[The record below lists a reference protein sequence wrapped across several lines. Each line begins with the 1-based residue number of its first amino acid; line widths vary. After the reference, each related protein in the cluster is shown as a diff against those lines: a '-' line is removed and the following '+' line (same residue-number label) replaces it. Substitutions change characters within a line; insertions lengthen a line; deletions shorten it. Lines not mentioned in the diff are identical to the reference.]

1 MNTDKSNC
9 TNCSAQLDHDD
20 AWCRRCGQKVL
31 KPENR
36 RFTSLVRSSFE
47 EVTSVN
53 GRLLPTLGQLV
64 ARPGALS
71 VAYREGRWRRY
82 LTPISVFLLAN
93 LVFFIAPSLTDFN
106 LALVDQREYQPYS
119 TLVQP
124 LIDAAIVRSGQTFDE
139 FSVRYQLRVTDV
151 AKTMVILHVP
161 LLALATY
168 LLFADRRFLYADH
181 VVCGLHFFAF
191 LMLYFT
197 VAHYALLPS
206 LDALVALSGF
216 AGSTFGLWLLLP
228 LFYVPPMLKRAFDV
242 GWPRALLGTVGF
254 VVALIAVHMVFRA
267 VQLLLVLALLT

>member
-1 MNTDKSNC
+1 MNTDTTYC
-9 TNCSAQLDHDD
+9 TNCPAQLDSED

-53 GRLLPTLGQLV
+53 GRLLPTLAQLV
-64 ARPGALS
+64 TRPGALS

-82 LTPISVFLLAN
+82 LTPISIFLLAN
-93 LVFFIAPSLTDFN
+93 LVFFVAPRLTDFN
-106 LALVDQREYQPYS
+106 LALVDQREFQPYS
-119 TLVQP
+119 TLVRP
-124 LIDAAIVRSGQTFDE
+124 LIDAAVERSGQSFDE

-151 AKTMVILHVP
+151 AKIMVILHVP
-161 LLALATY
+161 LLALATF

-197 VAHYALLPS
+197 LAHYALLPS
-206 LDALVALSGF
+206 LDALVALSGYT
-216 AGSTFGLWLLLP
+216 GSTFMMWLLLP
-228 LFYVPPMLKRAFDV
+228 LIYIPLMLKRAFDV
-242 GWPRALLGTVGF
+242 GWPRALLSTVGF
-254 VVALIAVHMVFRA
+254 LVALIAVHMVFRA
-267 VQLLLVLALLT
+267 VQLLLVLALLA